1 LPPPQRFP
9 VGIDATGEEQ
19 KLPDRP
25 RRQRVDRFRRS
36 HQPQEGP
43 HHPDR
48 PHGLGAWSPLGNWP
62 AAHELLG
69 QPRDAV
75 LAQSGKDAENRLRD
89 ERLQEAA
96 HDAPL
101 VSRPPFVADAVEGP
115 VDLPT
120 EKDRGAGAGTASGTS
135 GTSRMR
141 HVPAA
146 LMPVDTPALCC
157 VCKALALHA
166 TWLPTFNLLST
177 FQPLSNPTFHVA
189 RFLSDSLYASNTR
202 YNDLHLFG
210 GSYGHAD
217 HPDMAWGHPAPR

>member
-19 KLPDRP
+19 QLPDRP
-25 RRQRVDRFRRS
+25 RRQRVDRFGRS

-43 HHPDR
+43 HYPDR
-48 PHGLGAWSPLGNWP
+48 LHGLSAWSPLGNRP

-75 LAQSGKDAENRLRD
+75 LAQAGKDAENRLRD
-89 ERLQEAA
+89 ERLQKAA

-141 HVPAA
+141 HVPAV
-146 LMPVDTPALCC
+146 LMPVDTPTPCC
-157 VCKALALHA
+157 VVHWVIPASGGCVGGRAAVA
-166 TWLPTFNLLST
+166 TITCPGRIGVCSDARRGTSHDWKLIRLL
-177 FQPLSNPTFHVA
+177 VCEE
-189 RFLSDSLYASNTR
+189 
-202 YNDLHLFG
+202 
-210 GSYGHAD
+210 
-217 HPDMAWGHPAPR
+217 